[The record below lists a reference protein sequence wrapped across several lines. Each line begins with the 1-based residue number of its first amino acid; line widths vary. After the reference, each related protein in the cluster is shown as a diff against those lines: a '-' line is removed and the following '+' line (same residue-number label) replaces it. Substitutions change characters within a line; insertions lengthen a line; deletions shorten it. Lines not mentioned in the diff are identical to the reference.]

1 MFEKDPAALAW
12 GVTPLEN
19 KFLLEYLP
27 AAKGDYVKVYLWGL
41 FRAGQSDGDYGPAEM
56 AQDLFLTA
64 PEIEAALR
72 YWERRGLVSRLRQEP
87 PLYRFYSPM
96 QRAAQP
102 PAAALEVDNDYV
114 AFAESVYAAF
124 GDRRKIT
131 PGEIALAW
139 EWVLD
144 IGLKPEVVLM
154 LINPIPKIMLLIFMA
169 QDWTTNLARL
179 MTA

>member
-72 YWERRGLVSRLRQEP
+72 YWERRGLVSRLRQE
-87 PLYRFYSPM
+87 LEMAVACENFEE
-96 QRAAQP
+96 
-102 PAAALEVDNDYV
+102 AAALRD
-114 AFAESVYAAF
+114 AIHALSVSGGE
-124 GDRRKIT
+124 GDAN
-131 PGEIALAW
+131 G
-139 EWVLD
+139 
-144 IGLKPEVVLM
+144 
-154 LINPIPKIMLLIFMA
+154 
-169 QDWTTNLARL
+169 
-179 MTA
+179 